1 MSARRAATRSI
12 QKRTLITIVEQGFQ
26 GMRLS
31 LGKDPVKLEPGIH
44 LQIPVYHTVRKI
56 DMRERSLPI
65 KDLIAFTSDNVPVTI
80 EGSLFYQ
87 VRSAHDALF
96 NVSNYAENIYRI
108 GASAMRSTVGRFDY
122 DSIIADRNAINV
134 ELKSNIG
141 NATKEWGID
150 CTRFEIQ
157 NFSPSNRDIQRQLE
171 QQMEAER
178 NRRKQVLDTEAAVNV
193 AEGMKR
199 KTILESEGMLQA
211 QKNQADGNFVQAVKM
226 AEARRRGM
234 ELEAEGLALQIR
246 NLAESLGGD
255 EKLAVQTLLEMKK
268 IEQMRAIAEGTNN
281 TIYFGKDGV
290 IGEGVGID

>member
-1 MSARRAATRSI
+1 
-12 QKRTLITIVEQGFQ
+12 
-26 GMRLS
+26 MRLS
-31 LGKDPVKLEPGIH
+31 LGKNPVALAPGLH
-44 LQIPVYHTVRKI
+44 LKIPIYHTIRKV

-122 DSIIADRNAINV
+122 DSIIADRTAINV

-141 NATKEWGID
+141 NGTKEWGID

-199 KTILESEGMLQA
+199 KTILESEGLLQA
-211 QKNQADGNFVQAVKM
+211 QKNQADGAFVQAVKM
-226 AEARRRGM
+226 AEANRRGM
-234 ELEAEGLALQIR
+234 ELEAEGLALQIK

-255 EKLAVQTLLEMKK
+255 EKLAVQTLVEMKR
-268 IEQMRAIAEGTNN
+268 IEQMKAIAEGKNN
-281 TIYFGKDGV
+281 TIYFGKDGAL
-290 IGEGVGID
+290 GEGVGIDYMEKMKGRVTPAAL